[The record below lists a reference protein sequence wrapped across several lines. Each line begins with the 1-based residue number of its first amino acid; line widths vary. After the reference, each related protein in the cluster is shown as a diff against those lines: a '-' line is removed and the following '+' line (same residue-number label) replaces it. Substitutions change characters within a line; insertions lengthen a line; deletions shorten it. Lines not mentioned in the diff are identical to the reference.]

1 MKKLNGNYKIDSREY
16 YLSYFKDMD
25 ETPEMLKDK
34 MIKVLIADG
43 WAESNGVEPYWS
55 VKKYDMIEY
64 FDIAFKKVK
73 RGILNARL
81 NELMLDRVIVKSV
94 KHKTKPY
101 LIKGTNWDNRVRRIQ
116 PTIQEASTDRLITMI
131 LMGDNPDWRARYIAD
146 HIADVNK
153 ENLDI

>member
-34 MIKVLIADG
+34 MIKVLIVDG
-43 WAESNGVEPYWS
+43 WVESNGVEPYWS

-116 PTIQEASTDRLITMI
+116 PTIQ
-131 LMGDNPDWRARYIAD
+131 P
-146 HIADVNK
+146 
-153 ENLDI
+153 

>member
-34 MIKVLIADG
+34 MLKALIADG
-43 WAESNGVEPYWS
+43 WCESNGVEPYWS
-55 VKKYDMIEY
+55 VKKHDMIEY